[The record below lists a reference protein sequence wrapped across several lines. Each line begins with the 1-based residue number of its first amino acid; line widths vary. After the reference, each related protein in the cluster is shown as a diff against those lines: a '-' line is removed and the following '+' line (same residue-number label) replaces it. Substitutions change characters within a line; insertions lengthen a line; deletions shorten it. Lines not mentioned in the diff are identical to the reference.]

1 MAAAPGGLAFLFRSE
16 RTVGLVDIYKSTV
29 MVPCL
34 KNTGFDTKTFATTHH
49 ALLPLSEMWALLRA
63 FEEFGGFAGMS
74 YPSPFRVLQ

>member
-63 FEEFGGFAGMS
+63 FGVYSF
-74 YPSPFRVLQ
+74 